1 SQLRFITIT
10 GGGGGESQGT
20 ASLCIRQSPRA
31 LEMFPSVIVTRKAEG
46 PPLFFWLALLS
57 GDTEDVHLLL
67 GDPEGLVHPNSVFD
81 TSDLEEWK
89 SYRYNPT
96 ALRIWSLTYEEEFTC
111 PLFVTAS
118 RGYVDCVQLL
128 LRKGA
133 DVEFSPSGES
143 ALHGACENA
152 HTECVKIL
160 LRHGA
165 NPNAESQDGTFPLH
179 RCKIPDCA
187 KMLLQY
193 GAHVNRATEDEEH
206 TPLHTAARHGMWE
219 HVDLYLRY
227 AASSDKRNANGET
240 PLCVACGHPQT
251 PQELPQYFQVC
262 QRLVEGGA
270 NIHIRDNDQQSP
282 LHLACKSANPQIVQL
297 LLEHG
302 AEVNAMSY
310 SANTAMQYILQVTAY
325 KLDHQPELIVRA
337 LLNHGAIRIWPG
349 ALIKVSAG
357 LRDIQ
362 LPAGTEVETSTS
374 HVSQAPDKGTGR
386 KNVKRHRYFPY
397 LLPCIVTSHTSS
409 PLSLLPIQ
417 PHLYRYFP
425 YLLTCI
431 VTSHITSPVS
441 LLPYLLT

>member
-1 SQLRFITIT
+1 MAAHQFPFSASALRSLQLEAEQQEKRQILKKLKLRSTRPLLYAERSDRPSQ
-10 GGGGGESQGT
+10 
-20 ASLCIRQSPRA
+20 C
-31 LEMFPSVIVTRKAEG
+31 
-46 PPLFFWLALLS
+46 PPLLCTDPVLLYAMYNGDRTALQDYMGVKCSANLMVQS
-57 GDTEDVHLLL
+57 RNHELR
-67 GDPEGLVHPNSVFD
+67 
-81 TSDLEEWK
+81 WK
-89 SYRYNPT
+89 SHQT
-96 ALRIWSLTYEEEFTC
+96 GIWSLTYEEEFTC

-179 RCKIPDCA
+179 RCKIPESYHCA

-362 LPAGTEVETSTS
+362 LPAGTEVETST
-374 HVSQAPDKGTGR
+374 VTGER
-386 KNVKRHRYFPY
+386 KINFRE
-397 LLPCIVTSHTSS
+397 
-409 PLSLLPIQ
+409 
-417 PHLYRYFP
+417 
-425 YLLTCI
+425 
-431 VTSHITSPVS
+431 
-441 LLPYLLT
+441 